1 MSDTESMREWVDVKE
16 TAANEETDRLRRKNA
31 DLTKHNKEFAL
42 QHTKINKRNK
52 ELLAACPEHLLTIQE
67 LEQDNNGLKSL
78 VAVLEKSNKELSD
91 RFGDA
96 ATIEELLDEAQEL
109 RFIRIEGNKW
119 ETRHF
124 QIKRHDKLAKAFN
137 DFAKYEQLPLEKLTF
152 MSKDKKAFYRGDQTA
167 IEVCVLC
174 ILVQGSSSMTNL
186 SLFRPASETEKLFSP
201 TTTTEHRNLFTG
213 KLSSLPVSVH
223 QYQAAA
229 AQQQT
234 FGEQYVLYE

>member
-16 TAANEETDRLRRKNA
+16 TAANEEIDRLRRENA
-31 DLTKHNKEFAL
+31 DLTKQNKEFAL

-109 RFIRIEGNKW
+109 RLIRIEGNKW

-152 MSKDKKAFYRGDQTA
+152 MSKDKKVSYCGDQTA
-167 IEVCVLC
+167 VEVRALYSC
-174 ILVQGSSSMTNL
+174 SSSLTDTSL
-186 SLFRPASETEKLFSP
+186 SRPASEMEKSFSP
-201 TTTTEHRNLFTG
+201 TTTTEHRQSFTG
-213 KLSSLPVSVH
+213 KPSSFPVRIH
-223 QYQAAA
+223 QYQAAVA
-229 AQQQT
+229 ANSRHT
-234 FGEQYVLYE
+234 SSNMGR